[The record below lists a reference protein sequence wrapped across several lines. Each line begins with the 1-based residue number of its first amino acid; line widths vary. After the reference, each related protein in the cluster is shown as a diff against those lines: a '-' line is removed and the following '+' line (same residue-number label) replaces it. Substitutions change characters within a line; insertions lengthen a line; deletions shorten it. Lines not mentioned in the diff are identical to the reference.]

1 MKVNIKVN
9 NHELTA
15 TLVNNSS
22 TKALIELLSNGP
34 IEVNTSD
41 YGDFEKV
48 GSLPKTLPR
57 NDTNINTEPG
67 DIILYQGNS
76 ICFYYGYNSWNFTRL
91 GKIDNVDS
99 MNLKEVYGPGNV
111 KFVLSI

>member
-1 MKVNIKVN
+1 MKLNIKVN

-15 TLVNNSS
+15 TLVDNSS
-22 TKALIELLSNGP
+22 TKALIELLGNGS
-34 IEVNTSD
+34 IEINTSD

-48 GSLPKTLPR
+48 GALPQSLPR
-57 NDTNINTEPG
+57 NDTNIDTEPG

-91 GKIDNVDS
+91 GKIDNANTL
-99 MNLKEVYGPGNV
+99 NLKEIYGKGNA
-111 KFVLSI
+111 KFILSI